1 MTQRERKLVDLTP
14 YYLAQRRRRRRRE
27 RLYRL
32 LALLP
37 QDLSLGLLILYG
49 VLRLLLAPQVPFSYY
64 VGPLT
69 LLWPAS
75 FLLLTVSYTAHCLLW
90 DGPPRRRRRPGPP
103 RPPRRAA

>member
-64 VGPLT
+64 TGPLSI
-69 LLWPAS
+69 LWPLA
-75 FLLLTVSYTAHCLLW
+75 FLSLLTSYISDCVLW
-90 DGPPRRRRRPGPP
+90 REEW
-103 RPPRRAA
+103 AQ